1 MWDWLQIGAHTFIH
15 IQIHRYKYTHTR
27 KYMHKF
33 LHTFI
38 KITRVCT
45 HAYNTLYIF
54 ALRPDTGCRRVS
66 AGSSTIILRS
76 DTSSQPNYGSS
87 PYPLFSPGP
96 LDPAQFHLAVVK
108 AWQSIWPAVSSRLSL
123 GLTSALGPDFL
134 GLTPRPY
141 FLGPSLVPR

>member
-1 MWDWLQIGAHTFIH
+1 MYLYVRIYMCINTHVNTPMQIH
-15 IQIHRYKYTHTR
+15 IDRNTCTHFYKPSY
-27 KYMHKF
+27 K
-33 LHTFI
+33 LH
-38 KITRVCT
+38 T
-45 HAYNTLYIF
+45 HAYNTLYIL
-54 ALRPDTGCRRVS
+54 AERPDTGCWRVS
-66 AGSSTIILRS
+66 SGSSTIILRS

-96 LDPAQFHLAVVK
+96 LDPAQFHLGMVK
-108 AWQSIWPAVSSRLSL
+108 AWQSIWPAVSSQLSL